1 MFFSRLVILRDK
13 FVGGNYHIIVI
24 PKPWTMELNQTNN
37 NYIQEIKQILTQ
49 ARQKAYAAVNTAMVE
64 AYWLIGKRI
73 VEEEQNGNDKAAYG
87 REVVK
92 KVTLEL
98 STEFGKG
105 FSETN
110 IKYFRQF
117 YCAFP
122 DWIGHART
130 SKFSDKPIGH
140 ALSDHLK
147 ETPINRL
154 TWTHIRQILRV
165 PSKEV
170 QLWYLQEAAQQN
182 WSVRTLDRNIATL
195 YYQRLRSSQK
205 KEVVELEM
213 KEKTA
218 RFTGQP
224 DEFIKNPTVL
234 EFLNLSTSK
243 SYTELEL
250 EQALIENLQQFL
262 LELGKGFSFV
272 ARQKHIRTETADFFI
287 DLVFYNYILKCF
299 VIVEL
304 KTSKLTHQ
312 DLGQLDMYVRMF
324 DDLER
329 MESDNPTIGILLCTE
344 TDQTIAKYSVL
355 NESKQLFANK
365 YLPFL
370 PTEEELIAELER
382 EKFIVQQRFENQK

>member
-92 KVTLEL
+92 KVSLEL

-122 DWIGHART
+122 DWIGQART

-140 ALSDHLK
+140 ALSDH
-147 ETPINRL
+147 
-154 TWTHIRQILRV
+154 
-165 PSKEV
+165 
-170 QLWYLQEAAQQN
+170 
-182 WSVRTLDRNIATL
+182 
-195 YYQRLRSSQK
+195 
-205 KEVVELEM
+205 
-213 KEKTA
+213 
-218 RFTGQP
+218 
-224 DEFIKNPTVL
+224 
-234 EFLNLSTSK
+234 
-243 SYTELEL
+243 
-250 EQALIENLQQFL
+250 
-262 LELGKGFSFV
+262 
-272 ARQKHIRTETADFFI
+272 
-287 DLVFYNYILKCF
+287 
-299 VIVEL
+299 
-304 KTSKLTHQ
+304 
-312 DLGQLDMYVRMF
+312 
-324 DDLER
+324 
-329 MESDNPTIGILLCTE
+329 
-344 TDQTIAKYSVL
+344 
-355 NESKQLFANK
+355 
-365 YLPFL
+365 
-370 PTEEELIAELER
+370 
-382 EKFIVQQRFENQK
+382 